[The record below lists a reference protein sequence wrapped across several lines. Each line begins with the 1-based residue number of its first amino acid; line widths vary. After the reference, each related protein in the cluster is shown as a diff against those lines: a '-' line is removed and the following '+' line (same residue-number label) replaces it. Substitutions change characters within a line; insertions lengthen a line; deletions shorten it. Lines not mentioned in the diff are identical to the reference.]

1 VDLELNDD
9 EVSLRDGIASL
20 LSGRF
25 DSDRIRKGFDAA
37 MFAEL
42 EEAGVFSLVADG
54 FTWSDAA
61 IVFEQ
66 LGRHC
71 VPGPLVDCA
80 IARGLDGAGGVVGVC
95 ERPRSG
101 EPAWIEHLDTLD
113 ALVVLDA
120 DGVHALDARALEGD
134 RSTWPLDPLTPVAA
148 VADLPRGETVAD
160 AGAARLLRRHGA
172 ALTAAFALGLSDRV
186 TELSRAYA
194 LERRQFER
202 PIGSFQ
208 AVKHILADM
217 LVRTE
222 MARATVYAAAAH
234 LDAPDVEGLDRSVA
248 VAKLVAGDAAIANGK
263 AATQV
268 HGGMGFTWEVD
279 VHLFLKRAWVLET
292 RFGSADEHADSLV
305 T

>member
-9 EVSLRDGIASL
+9 EQSLRDGIASL

-25 DSDRIRKGFDAA
+25 DSERIRKGFDAA

-42 EEAGVFSLVADG
+42 DDAGVFSLVADD
-54 FTWSDAA
+54 FTWSGAA
-61 IVFEQ
+61 VVFEQ

-80 IARGLDGAGGVVGVC
+80 VARGLDGASGVVGIC
-95 ERPRSG
+95 ERARRG
-101 EPAWIEHLDTLD
+101 EPAWIEHLDVLD
-113 ALVVLDA
+113 TVVVLDT
-120 DGVHALDARALEGD
+120 DGVHVVDARALGGN
-134 RSTWPLDPLTPVAA
+134 RSSWPLDPLTPVAA
-148 VADLPRGETVAD
+148 VDALPRGETVAD
-160 AGAARLLRRHGA
+160 ASAAEVLRRNGA
-172 ALTAAFALGLSDRV
+172 ALTAAFALGLADRA

-222 MARATVYAAAAH
+222 VARAAVYAAAAH
-234 LDAPDVEGLDRSVA
+234 LDAPDVAGLDRSVA
-248 VAKLVAGDAAIANGK
+248 VAKLVAGEAAIANGK

-292 RFGSADEHADSLV
+292 HFGSGDEHADSV
-305 T
+305 VG